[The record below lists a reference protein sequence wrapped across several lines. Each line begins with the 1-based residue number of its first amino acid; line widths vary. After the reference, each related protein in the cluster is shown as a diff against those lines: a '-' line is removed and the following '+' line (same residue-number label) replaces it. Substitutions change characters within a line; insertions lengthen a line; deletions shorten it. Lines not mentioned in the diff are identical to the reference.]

1 MPWEYV
7 LRPYPETTMQR
18 KDGIEEDEDEA
29 EFGRAWKG
37 IRVPLS
43 YPVVP

>member
-18 KDGIEEDEDEA
+18 KDGIEEDEA